1 MIKENIT
8 DEISIVEIDENLLF
22 NTILNLRD
30 YSYDYDSIIN
40 TENFIKKID
49 ENNIKFFLKLYKPI
63 FTNKDFKDII
73 EYNQEKKNFVFKNTI
88 ENKKKLRNLLAA
100 SIINNIWPNL
110 NFLKDIKKFN
120 IFRHN
125 KNRAHLFLSDYFYL
139 YLRKFIRVNMD
150 NKNMDYNN
158 KLSFSMDKIMNY
170 KEINNNKFMLKISFN
185 FLTLFLIG
193 YSFYAIFDSISDYY
207 L

>member
-73 EYNQEKKNFVFKNTI
+73 EYNQEKK
-88 ENKKKLRNLLAA
+88 
-100 SIINNIWPNL
+100 
-110 NFLKDIKKFN
+110 KFC
-120 IFRHN
+120 I
-125 KNRAHLFLSDYFYL
+125 
-139 YLRKFIRVNMD
+139 
-150 NKNMDYNN
+150 
-158 KLSFSMDKIMNY
+158 
-170 KEINNNKFMLKISFN
+170 
-185 FLTLFLIG
+185 
-193 YSFYAIFDSISDYY
+193 
-207 L
+207 